1 MDPKSIPGSVITKLT
16 REQAA
21 IIGCFTGV
29 SCGPFS
35 DVHGLIEAL
44 LGRPVFTH
52 ELAFPGIWEEVK
64 EKSRDLFIGLVP
76 VEDKQ

>member
-1 MDPKSIPGSVITKLT
+1 MTVPKLT

-21 IIGCFTGV
+21 IIGVFTGF

-35 DVHGLIEAL
+35 GVHEKAEKL

-52 ELAFPGIWEEVK
+52 EMGNPEIWEELKQKVK
-64 EKSRDLFIGLVP
+64 PEFLAICYEGEKHD
-76 VEDKQ
+76 